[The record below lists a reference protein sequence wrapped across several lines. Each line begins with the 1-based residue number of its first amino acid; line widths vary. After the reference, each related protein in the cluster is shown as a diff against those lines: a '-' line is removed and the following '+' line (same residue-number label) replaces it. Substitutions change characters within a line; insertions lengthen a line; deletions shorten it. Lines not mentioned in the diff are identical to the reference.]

1 VGNSKIAILI
11 TLFSCMDAK
20 RSPYTKASVLKIIEI
35 LEKVYKIT
43 INRRWVFQ
51 CVADLID
58 AGLIS
63 RRQRY
68 KHHKN
73 GTIQQ
78 LSSIIAFTLQGAK
91 FLLQRRVEGAAL
103 LLKKIVAWAKNKD
116 KRFPSRA
123 DLDKDAEKE
132 MDPDEA
138 RRLDS
143 LASKVFQPF

>member
-1 VGNSKIAILI
+1 
-11 TLFSCMDAK
+11 MDAK